1 MTVRSL
7 NGLNGSTTN
16 VVITNR
22 MLTTEPLEMTQTL
35 FTDPIVLSLK
45 GITGFTGSG
54 GNILKSNSANN
65 ALEWATETDTT
76 YTGTA
81 PIVITGTTISYDNT
95 TSGTFTNKTFG
106 DLTMFESS
114 LSCRNSSSSGYI
126 RLYTNGASSTNFV
139 DLFTPNNLT
148 QDHTIFLPSAN
159 GILALTTDL
168 IQPNYGGTGKSSL
181 SGETGKV
188 LRVNSNEN
196 GYDFYTLP
204 SPITQYWGLSGNVLS
219 PTSSYDL
226 QVAEIINI
234 GSSTVYYQLKTDTTN
249 NAFQLTETDGTTV
262 LKYTSNGRLD
272 FGYSILIGSNPAYP
286 AGQGLPFGT
295 TGTIYSS
302 SIYSKIITTDDITL
316 SEYGA
321 SPPTTQSYIRC
332 NSSGNLTFSAGGEF
346 TTGLK
351 VGGAIAFDDLGTG
364 ATSISYIYDPRQN
377 SGVPS
382 TTNNAFNFHSN
393 GTEVNLNC
401 RVAAGGTSSAVNL
414 KFAGSTLYRF
424 NENLTMDVD
433 SRSFSFPSSSG
444 TLAKIGDIAGNSYIS
459 SVDTVFSVDG
469 NGRLSLGVVGVV
481 EGGTGQNSI
490 TNGDLLYGKPL
501 NSMGK
506 IAIGSTGQYLKVVSG
521 IPGWVTETNTNFFSF
536 SGNDIYLT
544 NTADNLMLGMS
555 SFFPAAKLGVQGN
568 TWLAGQVTIN
578 ESALLIGLY
587 FSYLYDTTNG
597 RGVISNPNSTYTNKN
612 ILTWADNDV
621 GLCVPQSNGYV
632 NFRFANVIKMT
643 FGESLTKLTGELEI
657 TEFVLIGGSTQIGT
671 NALSVYGD
679 TNITGDITTTGTTF
693 TAPRFKLSHSGSY
706 LNISNPDGDNA
717 TAQGT
722 YIQWHNNGTY
732 LGLYTP
738 VGGASSSYAI
748 QCYIGTTEKLK
759 ITGLQTHSSQKM
771 SIDGYFYMGYDI
783 NGATSTDNLYM
794 LINHGSGSS
803 DGATYIGF
811 KWNNV
816 YIGEVAQVGTSS
828 VVYSTTS
835 DYRLKDDIV
844 DCDSML
850 DTIDKMNVKEYSFK
864 GDKEENIDQKHIGFL
879 AHEVQ
884 ELDERFNTF
893 VSGKKNEIAPYCN
906 CCHSFNCN
914 KGEACMECDEDG
926 ICKYPMIDKVKYQ
939 SIDYGKLTPICIKGI
954 QELHTIIKE
963 QQVELDTYKSI
974 IDKLINSK
982 SFVDFKKSIA

>member
-1 MTVRSL
+1 MRNLT
-7 NGLNGSTTN
+7 NGEENIN
-16 VVITNR
+16 VVITNY
-22 MLTTEPLEMTQTL
+22 MEAALPLQQTQANTL
-35 FTDPIVLSLK
+35 SPIVLSIK
-45 GITGFTGSG
+45 GLSTMGADGQIMKVNSSG
-54 GNILKSNSANN
+54 ELYWSAD
-65 ALEWATETDTT
+65 TDTT

-95 TSGTFTNKTFG
+95 TTGTFTNKTFG

-114 LSCRNSSSSGYI
+114 LSCRNSTSSGYI

-377 SGVPS
+377 SGAPS

-424 NENLTMDVD
+424 NENLTMDVG
-433 SRSFSFPSSSG
+433 SNAFSFPSSSG

-469 NGRLSLGVVGVV
+469 NGRLSLGVAGVV

-521 IPGWVTETNTNFFSF
+521 IPAWVTETNTNFFSITG
-536 SGNDIYLT
+536 SDIYAT
-544 NTADNLMLGMS
+544 DTTDNLMLGMS

-597 RGVISNPNSTYTNKN
+597 RGVISNPSSVYTNKN

-621 GLCVPQSNGYV
+621 GLCVPQSTGDI
-632 NFRFANVIKMT
+632 NFRFADVIKMT
-643 FGESLTKLTGELEI
+643 FDASLTKLTGQLEV
-657 TEFVLIGGSTQIGT
+657 TDFVIIGDSVQIGT
-671 NALSVYGD
+671 NLLSVYGD
-679 TNITGDITTTGTTF
+679 AVITGDLTLYTPATGDQDDMPKIKFNSENDNCYMSEQMVSNAPSGDMVWKIGGGDIRMFRDNTPNASASNYQALFFLYGSANDNTFYIYAGGTTGSSSNIYLNSTTF
-693 TAPRFKLSHSGSY
+693 SGNLPYSGTSDDRLKTEEKL
-706 LNISNPDGDNA
+706 IDNA
-717 TAQGT
+717 TETLMKLRPQTYMKQCHMGTEELPAEMEYNFDKHLESGLIAQEIYYNAPELRHIIKNTEGVEELPEGMD
-722 YIQWHNNGTY
+722 INDLQNDPDWNG
-732 LGLYTP
+732 LGWSKDL
-738 VGGASSSYAI
+738 ASSVSY
-748 QCYIGTTEKLK
+748 TE
-759 ITGLQTHSSQKM
+759 
-771 SIDGYFYMGYDI
+771 
-783 NGATSTDNLYM
+783 
-794 LINHGSGSS
+794 LIPYLIKSN
-803 DGATYIGF
+803 
-811 KWNNV
+811 
-816 YIGEVAQVGTSS
+816 
-828 VVYSTTS
+828 
-835 DYRLKDDIV
+835 
-844 DCDSML
+844 
-850 DTIDKMNVKEYSFK
+850 
-864 GDKEENIDQKHIGFL
+864 
-879 AHEVQ
+879 Q
-884 ELDERFNTF
+884 E
-893 VSGKKNEIAPYCN
+893 
-906 CCHSFNCN
+906 
-914 KGEACMECDEDG
+914 
-926 ICKYPMIDKVKYQ
+926 
-939 SIDYGKLTPICIKGI
+939 
-954 QELHTIIKE
+954 QETKIIKLE
-963 QQVELDTYKSI
+963 TELDTYKSI
-974 IDKLINSK
+974 VDKLIFAPSFK
-982 SFVDFKKSIA
+982 SFKESLI